1 MEVIKKLSS
10 YSVNFIVDQFS
21 GKFMSFNDI
30 KRLGFDEVKIDR
42 NIIKD
47 IDIDPVKLNEVKEM
61 CNDAKDAQVKISVI
75 GIERKEQIGLL
86 KDIDNIEFMQGYYF
100 YKPLEVDEFISLVKT
115 FNLKIPLN

>member
-1 MEVIKKLSS
+1 
-10 YSVNFIVDQFS
+10 
-21 GKFMSFNDI
+21 MSFSDI

-61 CNDAKDAQVKISVI
+61 CNDARDAQIKISVI

>member
-1 MEVIKKLSS
+1 
-10 YSVNFIVDQFS
+10 
-21 GKFMSFNDI
+21 MSFNDI

-61 CNDAKDAQVKISVI
+61 CNDAKDAQIKISVI

>member
-1 MEVIKKLSS
+1 
-10 YSVNFIVDQFS
+10 
-21 GKFMSFNDI
+21 MSFNDI

>member
-1 MEVIKKLSS
+1 
-10 YSVNFIVDQFS
+10 
-21 GKFMSFNDI
+21 MSFNDI

-61 CNDAKDAQVKISVI
+61 CNDALDAQVKISVI

>member
-1 MEVIKKLSS
+1 
-10 YSVNFIVDQFS
+10 
-21 GKFMSFNDI
+21 MSFSDI

-61 CNDAKDAQVKISVI
+61 CNDAKDAQIKISVI

-86 KDIDNIEFMQGYYF
+86 KEIDNIEFMQGYYF

>member
-1 MEVIKKLSS
+1 
-10 YSVNFIVDQFS
+10 
-21 GKFMSFNDI
+21 MSFSDI

-61 CNDAKDAQVKISVI
+61 CNDAKDAQIKISVI

>member
-1 MEVIKKLSS
+1 
-10 YSVNFIVDQFS
+10 
-21 GKFMSFNDI
+21 FNDS

-61 CNDAKDAQVKISVI
+61 CNDAKDAQIKISVI

-86 KDIDNIEFMQGYYF
+86 KEIDNIEFMQGYYF

-115 FNLKIPLN
+115 FNLKVHLN

>member
-1 MEVIKKLSS
+1 
-10 YSVNFIVDQFS
+10 
-21 GKFMSFNDI
+21 MSFSDI

>member
-1 MEVIKKLSS
+1 
-10 YSVNFIVDQFS
+10 
-21 GKFMSFNDI
+21 
-30 KRLGFDEVKIDR
+30 
-42 NIIKD
+42 
-47 IDIDPVKLNEVKEM
+47 EVKEM

>member
-1 MEVIKKLSS
+1 M
-10 YSVNFIVDQFS
+10 
-21 GKFMSFNDI
+21 FNVAPQLLLDGTYVLE
-30 KRLGFDEVKIDR
+30 RFDEVKTLT
-42 NIIKD
+42 IKD
-47 IDIDPVKLNEVKEM
+47 GTDQLETKEYDGEIDIDPVKLNEVKEM
-61 CNDAKDAQVKISVI
+61 CNDAKDAQIKISVI

>member
-1 MEVIKKLSS
+1 
-10 YSVNFIVDQFS
+10 
-21 GKFMSFNDI
+21 MSFNDI

-61 CNDAKDAQVKISVI
+61 CNDALDAQIKISVI